1 MSGHLSRQSC
11 RSCRFLAPAAVL
23 AAGAPPA
30 GRGGHTCGTRTCR
43 PRHHAGSCYVTIRQV
58 QHRCRRSRAGP
69 PAEPAPVA
77 RPGCDTE
84 QGGTDARNA
93 RDTRCGDAGTGR
105 IQAAPGTPGRGRAA
119 GRPHIRCTGNGCA
132 AARQSALR
140 QPNPRRVHRAG
151 HHSPAARITGH
162 PGQRR
167 RAGQDGATQRAA
179 TGHSATGHG
188 AGHTTRRSAG
198 RRTRQPATP
207 GRPLPRR
214 CRGRRCQATAGSAS
228 TACAHRRASTKR
240 GVTGRGVTGQRKQAP
255 PQAPPPYALGRP
267 SKASRARRRPA
278 RLCLSS
284 LVFACL
290 RGADSGAVGG
300 DCASHNPA
308 GRRLGAGP
316 RRRRSAGHALALP
329 ILRACGGRG
338 PSGSWRS
345 C

>member
-11 RSCRFLAPAAVL
+11 RSCRFLAPVAVL
-23 AAGAPPA
+23 AAGALHA

-43 PRHHAGSCYVTIRQV
+43 PRHHDGSCYVTIRQV

-167 RAGQDGATQRAA
+167 RA
-179 TGHSATGHG
+179 
-188 AGHTTRRSAG
+188 
-198 RRTRQPATP
+198 
-207 GRPLPRR
+207 RR
-214 CRGRRCQATAGSAS
+214 CGGRRCQATAGSAS

-290 RGADSGAVGG
+290 RLS
-300 DCASHNPA
+300 S
-308 GRRLGAGP
+308 
-316 RRRRSAGHALALP
+316 RS
-329 ILRACGGRG
+329 R
-338 PSGSWRS
+338 
-345 C
+345 